1 MLAYICLSMLFVQL
15 QYVYIHF
22 YQNRH
27 KKIWSQL
34 GLDGNVS
41 DVHWNEMSNLEL
53 KSGHKIGTTEPI
65 FSKIEQ
71 SVIDE
76 EQSKLGN

>member
-1 MLAYICLSMLFVQL
+1 
-15 QYVYIHF
+15 
-22 YQNRH
+22 
-27 KKIWSQL
+27 
-34 GLDGNVS
+34 
-41 DVHWNEMSNLEL
+41 MSNLEL

-65 FSKIEQ
+65 FLKIEQ